1 VVEKI
6 RELVQGK
13 EPVRLTDGPEDLKT
27 FGSVD

>member
-1 VVEKI
+1 VENI

-13 EPVRLTDGPEDLKT
+13 EAVALTDGPEDLKT